1 MGEPVT
7 QLTLFED
14 MKDPKLERFEEF
26 HAANPGVYDT
36 LAREARRLKEV
47 GHKRYSIQALFEIV
61 RWHRALQTTSDEG
74 FKLSNDFKPFYARLI
89 DRNESDL
96 KGFFV
101 LKRTK
106 WGEL

>member
-1 MGEPVT
+1 VGGVI

-26 HAANPGVYDT
+26 HSQNPQVYAM
-36 LAREARRLKEV
+36 LVREARRLRAV
-47 GHKRYSIQALFEIV
+47 GHRRYSIQALFEIV
-61 RWHRALQTTSDEG
+61 RWHRALETTDDTG

-89 DRNESDL
+89 DRNEEDL
-96 KGFFV
+96 HGFFV